1 MWSLRRKPRG
11 LWGLVIKSEP
21 VLHAGSQRDRRQGCA
36 VGVLI
41 PLGTGRRPD
50 QITRRRLIGGA
61 CIEYQEASG
70 GVRDSRSVGK
80 DAEQEVG

>member
-1 MWSLRRKPRG
+1 MWSLRRKPPRA
-11 LWGLVIKSEP
+11 WYLVIKSEP
-21 VLHAGSQRDRRQGCA
+21 LLHAGSQRDRRKGCA

-41 PLGTGRRPD
+41 PLGSGRRPD

-70 GVRDSRSVGK
+70 GVRDSKRVRK